1 MSRVRRE
8 LDLSQPIRRPSDQR
22 RLIEGIL
29 DGSLG
34 VDETTWLEWKSRVDW
49 RNDAEI
55 ATNVARHIIGFA
67 NRDPDEAQA
76 FVGGDAYLVIGPD
89 EASGTRIDPADIENK
104 LSPYLGE
111 DGPGWSLSH
120 VEVDGRTSLL
130 ITVAPPRA
138 GGDIHALAKD
148 AGKYFD
154 GRETGKYLN
163 GTVFVRRKGK
173 TEQATRG
180 DIRRLQLRAEASTSQ
195 IAIEVGVRP
204 DTLKRL
210 SLEKDIGAYLQAER
224 DRLLGPLALEEA
236 RVGGGQSG
244 VLESLMGQGQRD
256 VLEKFVSSSFAAYRE
271 RRKPSEFRTQCET
284 YLRDVEGLLKDSA
297 HHMAARRGLGGVEVH
312 LTNPGAR
319 NLLGVEV
326 ELLIPAEVLASR
338 GRADGPDDMPDRPMP
353 WGQDTFMT
361 EIAKPIW
368 KVPGSLLSPGMSPR
382 VWHLKS
388 ANGVRFD
395 DVDLRPY
402 QNRVLPPVH
411 LFWIGPS
418 ANGTVE
424 LQWRATAQNTDDRA
438 EGVLTFRIDDSVLT
452 LSDLLGAPVGRS

>member
-1 MSRVRRE
+1 MSGLRRE
-8 LDLSQPIRRPSDQR
+8 FDLSRPIRRPSDQR

-34 VDETTWLEWKSRVDW
+34 VDETTWLEWKSQVDW
-49 RNDAEI
+49 DSSVDVAI
-55 ATNVARHIIGFA
+55 KVARHVIGFA
-67 NRDPDEAQA
+67 NRDPVDAQG
-76 FVGGDAYLVIGPD
+76 FVGGEAYLVLLPD
-89 EASGTRIDPADIENK
+89 SAPPSRTRIDPADIENK
-104 LSPYLGE
+104 VSPYLGT
-111 DGPGWSLSH
+111 DGPQWSASH
-120 VEVDGRTSLL
+120 VEVNGNASLVL
-130 ITVAPPRA
+130 TVAPPRA
-138 GGDIHALAKD
+138 GDHIHTLRKRAD
-148 AGKYFD
+148 KYPD
-154 GRETGKYLN
+154 GA
-163 GTVFVRRKGK
+163 VFVRRPGK
-173 TEQATRG
+173 TEQANST
-180 DIRRLQLRAEASTSQ
+180 DMRRLELRAQAATSQ
-195 IAIEVGVRP
+195 IAIEVEAWP
-204 DTLKRL
+204 STLRRL
-210 SLEKDIGAYLQAER
+210 SLEQDIGAYLQAER

-256 VLEKFVSSSFAAYRE
+256 VLEKLVSSSLAAYRE

-284 YLRDVEGLLKDSA
+284 YLRDMEALLNDSA

-326 ELLIPAEVLASR
+326 ELLLPAEVLASR

-361 EIAKPIW
+361 EIARPIW

-388 ANGVRFD
+388 ANGVRFH

-402 QNRVLPPVH
+402 QSRALPSVH

-418 ANGTVE
+418 ADGTVE
-424 LQWRATAQNTDDRA
+424 LQWRATAQNADDRA
-438 EGVLTFRIDDSVLT
+438 EGMLTFLIDDSVLT